1 MTDKK
6 IPGTDEAWETG
17 LLGNDA
23 EFAIPLSA
31 EQQTVADAAV
41 ADALGLRPISIRLEA
56 ALIDDFKHIA
66 TIHGLG
72 YQTLMRQALKR
83 FATCEMK
90 RIVADTASQIRAD
103 ARQAKRKKVA

>member
-41 ADALGLRPISIRLEA
+41 ADALDCVRSP
-56 ALIDDFKHIA
+56 
-66 TIHGLG
+66 
-72 YQTLMRQALKR
+72 
-83 FATCEMK
+83 FAWK
-90 RIVADTASQIRAD
+90 PR
-103 ARQAKRKKVA
+103 